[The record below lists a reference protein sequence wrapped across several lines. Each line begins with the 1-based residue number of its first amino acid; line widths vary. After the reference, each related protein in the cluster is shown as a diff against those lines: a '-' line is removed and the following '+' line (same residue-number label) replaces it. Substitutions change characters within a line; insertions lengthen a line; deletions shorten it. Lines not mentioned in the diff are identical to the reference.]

1 MEYYIGLDVSLAES
15 SDADVRDAF
24 GMHLTDLLMLIVG
37 ADRDTLEL
45 IKGRG
50 LKAAR
55 TDAVLRLIAR
65 EYASPNLSAGTRVRI
80 VQADGASLTVD
91 GGLNQFG

>member
-1 MEYYIGLDVSLAES
+1 MKLITQYLDSFSTVAES
-15 SDADVRDAF
+15 ADADVRDAF

-37 ADRDTLEL
+37 ADRNALEL

-65 EYASPNLSAGTRVRI
+65 EYASPNSVRGAHRLGPRHHGAPGPPSA
-80 VQADGASLTVD
+80 
-91 GGLNQFG
+91 